1 MSTRFWQSLAF
12 QTGCSIALGSILLTL
27 VLSITIYDS
36 TVETVVDDSNHRI
49 SQLVSTVEI
58 SAAIA
63 AYLENNELGLDITRG
78 LIRNDIV
85 TGVILHSES
94 GMRIISGPPFHFSDE
109 NVLQFPLISP
119 FMPDEK
125 IGKLFVKPNQH
136 NIDAQ
141 AKKTAE
147 LHVITL
153 AVHSLMITLFV
164 IFLVNNR
171 LTQPLMKLAGALHKI
186 EPGSEERL
194 QYPKQH
200 LNDEI
205 GFLTRDVNQL
215 LGAAQNTLEGERRL
229 REYVESLEK
238 QTRKEA
244 DRDPLTNLLNRR
256 AGERAIAKALK
267 KAEADNTRCAIL
279 LIDLDSFKP
288 INDTYGHEA
297 GDQTLIKV
305 SDRLTSTLRKS
316 DIVIRWGGDEFLI
329 MVRQGHSDLKIDVVS
344 EKILKALAA
353 DIAINETT
361 RESIGA
367 SIGISLYP
375 EHATDSALLF
385 DLADKAMYHIKRSGR
400 NGYFIHGS
408 VDMADQA

>member
-1 MSTRFWQSLAF
+1 VSTRFWQSLPF

-27 VLSITIYDS
+27 VLSISVYNS
-36 TVETVVDDSNHRI
+36 TVETVIDDSNHRI
-49 SQLVSTVEI
+49 SQLISTVEI

-85 TGVILHSES
+85 SGVILHSES
-94 GMRIISGPPFHFSDE
+94 GMRIISGSPFHFKD
-109 NVLQFPLISP
+109 NDVLLFPLVSP
-119 FMPDEK
+119 FMADEK
-125 IGKLFVKPNQH
+125 VGGLFVKPNQN

-147 LHVITL
+147 LHVVTL

-164 IFLVNNR
+164 IFLVNSR
-171 LTQPLMKLAGALHKI
+171 LTKPLMKLAGALHKI
-186 EPGSEERL
+186 EPGSDERL

-200 LNDEI
+200 MNDEI
-205 GFLTRDVNQL
+205 GLLVRDINQL
-215 LGAAQNTLEGERRL
+215 LGSAKNTLEGERRL
-229 REYVESLEK
+229 REYVETLEK

-244 DRDPLTNLLNRR
+244 ERDPLTNLLNRR
-256 AGERAIAKALK
+256 SGERAIAKALK
-267 KAEADNTRCAIL
+267 KSEADNTRCAIL
-279 LIDLDSFKP
+279 LIDLDRFKP

-297 GDQTLIKV
+297 GDQTLITIA
-305 SDRLTSTLRKS
+305 DRLTNTLRKS

-329 MVRQGHSDLKIDVVS
+329 MVRQGHSDLKINVVA
-344 EKILKALAA
+344 EKILQALAA
-353 DIAINETT
+353 DIAINDTV

-385 DLADKAMYHIKRSGR
+385 DLADKAMYRIKRSGR
-400 NGYFIHGS
+400 NGYSIHEPAGMKS
-408 VDMADQA
+408 QA

>member
-1 MSTRFWQSLAF
+1 MSTRLWQSLPF

-27 VLSITIYDS
+27 VLSITVYNS
-36 TVETVVDDSNHRI
+36 TVKTVVEDSNHRI
-49 SQLVSTVEI
+49 SQLISTVEI
-58 SAAIA
+58 SAEIA

-85 TGVILHSES
+85 SGVILHSES
-94 GMRIISGPPFHFSDE
+94 GMRIISGPPFHFKDDD
-109 NVLQFPLISP
+109 VLFFPLASP

-125 IGKLFVKPNQH
+125 IGGLFVKPNQS
-136 NIDAQ
+136 NIDVQ

-171 LTQPLMKLAGALHKI
+171 LTKPLIELAGALHKI
-186 EPGSEERL
+186 EPGSVERL
-194 QYPKQH
+194 QCSKQH
-200 LNDEI
+200 LKDEI
-205 GFLTRDVNQL
+205 GLLVRDVNQL
-215 LGAAQNTLEGERRL
+215 LGSAQNTLEGERRL
-229 REYVESLEK
+229 REYVETLEK

-256 AGERAIAKALK
+256 AGERSIAEALK
-267 KAEADNTRCAIL
+267 KAEAENMRCAIL
-279 LIDLDSFKP
+279 LIDLDRFKP

-297 GDQTLIKV
+297 GDQTLIMV
-305 SDRLTSTLRKS
+305 SDRLTNTLRKS

-329 MVRQGHSDLKIDVVS
+329 MVRQGHSDLQIEVVA
-344 EKILKALAA
+344 EKILEALAA
-353 DIAINETT
+353 DIVINDTT
-361 RESIGA
+361 RENIGA

-375 EHATDSALLF
+375 EHAADSALLF
-385 DLADKAMYHIKRSGR
+385 DMADKAMYHIKRSGR

-408 VDMADQA
+408 AEIADQA

>member
-1 MSTRFWQSLAF
+1 MSTRLWQSLPF
-12 QTGCSIALGSILLTL
+12 QTGCSIALGAILLTL
-27 VLSITIYDS
+27 ILSISVYDR
-36 TVETVVDDSNHRI
+36 TVEIVIEDSNHRI
-49 SQLVSTVEI
+49 SQLISTVEI
-58 SAAIA
+58 SAEIA

-78 LIRNDIV
+78 LITNDIV
-85 TGVILHSES
+85 SGVILQSDT
-94 GMRIISGPPFHFSDE
+94 GMRIISGSPFHFNDDD
-109 NVLQFPLISP
+109 VLLFPLASP

-125 IGKLFVKPNQH
+125 IGGLFVKPNQS

-141 AKKTAE
+141 ATETAE

-164 IFLVNNR
+164 IFLVNSR
-171 LTQPLMKLAGALHKI
+171 LTKPLMELAGALHKI

-194 QYPKQH
+194 KYPKQH
-200 LNDEI
+200 MNDEI
-205 GFLTRDVNQL
+205 GLLVRDVNQL
-215 LGAAQNTLEGERRL
+215 LGSAQNTLEGERRL
-229 REYVESLEK
+229 REYVETLEK

-244 DRDPLTNLLNRR
+244 ERDPLTNLLNRR

-267 KAEADNTRCAIL
+267 KAEANNTSCAIL
-279 LIDLDSFKP
+279 LIDLDRFKP

-297 GDQTLIKV
+297 GDQTLITV
-305 SDRLTSTLRKS
+305 SDRLTKTLRKN

-329 MVRQGHSDLKIDVVS
+329 MVGQGHSDLQVS
-344 EKILKALAA
+344 AVAEKILQALAV

-375 EHATDSALLF
+375 EHATESALLC
-385 DLADKAMYHIKRSGR
+385 DLADKAMYRIKRSGR
-400 NGYFIHGS
+400 NGYFIHAS
-408 VDMADQA
+408 RDMIDQA

>member
-1 MSTRFWQSLAF
+1 MSTRFWQSLPF

-27 VLSITIYDS
+27 VLSITVYNS
-36 TVETVVDDSNHRI
+36 TVKTVVEDSNHQI
-49 SQLVSTVEI
+49 SQLISTVEI
-58 SAAIA
+58 SAEIA

-85 TGVILHSES
+85 SGVILHSES
-94 GMRIISGPPFHFSDE
+94 GMRIISGSPFHFKDDD
-109 NVLQFPLISP
+109 VLLFPLTSP
-119 FMPDEK
+119 FMSDDK
-125 IGKLFVKPNQH
+125 VGGLFVKPNQK

-141 AKKTAE
+141 AKKTAK

-164 IFLVNNR
+164 IFLVNSR
-171 LTQPLMKLAGALHKI
+171 LTKPLIGLAGTLHKI

-194 QYPKQH
+194 QCPKQH
-200 LNDEI
+200 MNDEI
-205 GFLTRDVNQL
+205 GLLVRDINQL
-215 LGAAQNTLEGERRL
+215 LGSAQNTLEGERRL
-229 REYVESLEK
+229 REYVETLEK

-267 KAEADNTRCAIL
+267 QAEVDNTRCAIL
-279 LIDLDSFKP
+279 LIDLDRFKP

-297 GDQTLIKV
+297 GDQTLITV
-305 SDRLTSTLRKS
+305 SDRLTDTLRQS

-329 MVRQGHSDLKIDVVS
+329 MVRQGHSDLQIDIVAD
-344 EKILKALAA
+344 KILKALAA

-361 RESIGA
+361 QENIGA

-375 EHATDSALLF
+375 EHATESALLF
-385 DLADKAMYHIKRSGR
+385 ELADKAMYHTKRSGR
-400 NGYFIHGS
+400 NGYFIHKSAGMKS
-408 VDMADQA
+408 QA